1 MSLLGVDVGSSSVKA
16 AAYTAD
22 GRELARAQEAV
33 LSRHDRGGA
42 CETDPETTWRAIVN
56 AVRHVASAPQL
67 RRSPPAA
74 LAFSASGREAF
85 PASADGSPLGPC
97 LRTADARRPQRDA
110 VSVLGLSAAG
120 WARAC
125 GHLPDRADPA
135 NRLLWWRETSP
146 SILESARWF
155 LGWHELASLKL
166 TGQPVIDPAL
176 AAGYLMFDLATQRWS
191 AGLAAALGIDLQLL
205 PQIVPWATSLG
216 PLRAGAA
223 DQLGLPRDCK
233 FVTGSWDV
241 CCAAVGSGATQAGTA
256 ALSAGTWETVVVPA
270 HGPDIGKA
278 TQLGLAVTPHPS
290 LPGLGGWA
298 RNPNGTSALQWIT
311 SLCGISI
318 GELDNLLPAER
329 ARPADVLVIPHLS
342 GSGPPWPH
350 TATTKGTILG
360 LTLATTPLDLA
371 QAAMEA
377 IAIELGFALDALR
390 QAGCPA
396 TACRAAGGGAR
407 SAWWTQ
413 LKADLT
419 GIPIAVP
426 QHPEPGTHGAAM
438 LAGIGTGAYTSLA
451 EATGL
456 VPLARHHEPDPNRA
470 ADFDGKISAY
480 RSAVAALGQIR
491 AAPSGVSHWPCE

>member
-1 MSLLGVDVGSSSVKA
+1 VSLLGVDVGSSSVKA
-16 AAYTAD
+16 AAYTED
-22 GRELARAQEAV
+22 GRALARAQEVVA
-33 LSRHDRGGA
+33 SRHDRGGA
-42 CETDPETTWRAIVN
+42 CETDPETAWQAIGS
-56 AVRHVASAPQL
+56 AVRHVASTPQL
-67 RRSPPAA
+67 RRSPPTA
-74 LAFSASGREAF
+74 LAFSASGREGF

-97 LRTADARRPQRDA
+97 LRTADRRRPQQDA
-110 VSVLGLSAAG
+110 VSLLGLSAAG
-120 WARAC
+120 WAHAC
-125 GHLPDRADPA
+125 GHLPDQADPA

-146 SILESARWF
+146 NTLQSARWF

-176 AAGYLMFDLATQRWS
+176 AAGYLLFDLATQRWS
-191 AGLAAALGIDLQLL
+191 ADLAAALGIDLQLL
-205 PQIVPWATSLG
+205 PQIVPWATPLG
-216 PLRAGAA
+216 PLRPGAA
-223 DQLGLPRDCK
+223 DQLGLPRDCM
-233 FVTGSWDV
+233 FVTGSWDT

-256 ALSAGTWETVVVPA
+256 ALSAGTWETVVVAA
-270 HGPDIGKA
+270 HDPDIGKA

-318 GELDNLLPAER
+318 DELDNLLPPGH

-350 TATTKGTILG
+350 TATTNGTILG
-360 LTLATTPLDLA
+360 LTLATSSLDLA

-377 IAIELGFALDALR
+377 TAIELGIALDALR
-390 QAGCPA
+390 QARCPA

-407 SAWWTQ
+407 STWWTQ

-426 QHPEPGTHGAAM
+426 HNPEPGTHGAAM
-438 LAGIGTGAYTSLA
+438 LAGIGTGVYTSLA
-451 EATGL
+451 ETTGL
-456 VPLARHHEPDPNRA
+456 VPIGRQHEPDPNRA
-470 ADFDGKISAY
+470 AAFDAKISAH
-480 RSAVAALGQIR
+480 RIAVAALGQIPATAGPVP
-491 AAPSGVSHWPCE
+491 AA